1 MGQIVHRSQKEK
13 QSAKGN
19 SKENNLIRKK
29 ILQTSLSSDFRNVQF
44 MNQKRNKQTK

>member
-1 MGQIVHRSQKEK
+1 MGQIVHQSRKEK

-29 ILQTSLSSDFRNVQF
+29 NITDQSL
-44 MNQKRNKQTK
+44 